1 LRGAKN
7 LQTRD
12 IFANISPLDHRY
24 SRRKKNF
31 DEIGKYLSENA
42 TIKFQAEVELALV
55 KVLAERGMAPKQA
68 PAEVEK
74 AIAELTTEEVYE
86 EEAKTKHNI
95 RALVN
100 CIQKK
105 VSEETRPYIHFTA
118 TSYDIVDTANSL
130 RYQKAAEELIL
141 PKLKDLHQSWTEI
154 ALREKDRV
162 QIGRTHGQHAVPVTF
177 GFTIAEYVAR
187 LGERIEEVEAKAAKL
202 VGKFAGAVGAY
213 NASGIFFEDPEEF
226 EKEVLDELGLK
237 PGEHSTQIVQ
247 AEPMTDFIHALV
259 STFSVLAAFADD
271 MRQLQRSEIAE
282 IGEHFGKDQVGSSTM
297 PHKRNPINYEN
308 VKSLWK
314 AFMPQMTTVYMDQ
327 LSEHQRD
334 LTNSASSRFI
344 PELITALLSAAARL
358 TRVSSKMAVDQENIK
373 KNFEQNKK
381 MIVAEPLYILL
392 AAAGHPD
399 AHEAVR
405 KLTLKAQAT
414 DLSLRE
420 LVDQSQELQCYWDK
434 FTEKQR
440 ELILNPEK
448 YTGIAAEKTE
458 KIVKNWQHK
467 FGYDLKTE
475 VL

>member
-1 LRGAKN
+1 M
-7 LQTRD
+7 QTRD

-24 SRRKKNF
+24 SRSKENF

-42 TIKFQAEVELALV
+42 TIAFQAEVELALV
-55 KVLAERGMAPKQA
+55 KVLAERGIAPEKA
-68 PAEVEK
+68 PEEVEK
-74 AIAELTTEEVYE
+74 AIKELTTEEVYQ

-105 VSEETRPYIHFTA
+105 VSEECRPYIHFTA

-130 RYQKAAEELIL
+130 RYQKTAENLIL
-141 PKLKDLHQSWTEI
+141 PNLKKLHKSWAEI

-187 LGERIEEVEAKAAKL
+187 LGERIEEIEAKSKKL
-202 VGKFAGAVGAY
+202 VGKFSGAVGAY
-213 NASGIFFEDPEEF
+213 NASSIFFDKPEEF
-226 EKEVLDELGLK
+226 ERDVLAKLGLK

-247 AEPMTDFIHALV
+247 AEAVTDFIHSLI

-271 MRQLQRSEIAE
+271 MRHLQRSEIAE
-282 IGEHFGKDQVGSSTM
+282 IGEHFSKDQVGSSTM

-334 LTNSASSRFI
+334 LTNSASARFI
-344 PELITALLSAAARL
+344 PELITALLSASARL
-358 TRVSSKMAVDQENIK
+358 TRVSSKMVVDQENIK

-392 AAAGHPD
+392 AASGHPD

-405 KLTLKAQAT
+405 KLTLKAQET
-414 DLSLRE
+414 DLSLKE
-420 LVDQSQELQCYWDK
+420 LFGQSEELQEYWEK
-434 FTEKQR
+434 FADRQR
-440 ELILNPEK
+440 ELILQPEK

-458 KIVKNWQHK
+458 KIVKKWQHK
-467 FGYDLKTE
+467 FNYDFKVE

>member
-1 LRGAKN
+1 
-7 LQTRD
+7 
-12 IFANISPLDHRY
+12 
-24 SRRKKNF
+24 
-31 DEIGKYLSENA
+31 
-42 TIKFQAEVELALV
+42 
-55 KVLAERGMAPKQA
+55 
-68 PAEVEK
+68 
-74 AIAELTTEEVYE
+74 
-86 EEAKTKHNI
+86 
-95 RALVN
+95 
-100 CIQKK
+100 
-105 VSEETRPYIHFTA
+105 
-118 TSYDIVDTANSL
+118 
-130 RYQKAAEELIL
+130 
-141 PKLKDLHQSWTEI
+141 
-154 ALREKDRV
+154 
-162 QIGRTHGQHAVPVTF
+162 
-177 GFTIAEYVAR
+177 
-187 LGERIEEVEAKAAKL
+187 
-202 VGKFAGAVGAY
+202 
-213 NASGIFFEDPEEF
+213 
-226 EKEVLDELGLK
+226 
-237 PGEHSTQIVQ
+237 
-247 AEPMTDFIHALV
+247 
-259 STFSVLAAFADD
+259 
-271 MRQLQRSEIAE
+271 MRHLQRSEIAE

-405 KLTLKAQAT
+405 KLTLMAQET
-414 DLSLRE
+414 DFSLRE
-420 LVDQSQELQCYWDK
+420 LVEQSQELQGYWDK
-434 FTEKQR
+434 FTRRQK
-440 ELILNPEK
+440 ELILKPEK

-467 FGYDLKTE
+467 FDYDLKTE

>member
-1 LRGAKN
+1 M
-7 LQTRD
+7 QTRD
-12 IFANISPLDHRY
+12 IFANISPIDHRY
-24 SRRKKNF
+24 SRRKNNF
-31 DEIGKYLSENA
+31 DQIGKYLSENA

-55 KVLAERGMAPKQA
+55 KVLAERGMAPDQA

-74 AIAELTTEEVYE
+74 AIAELTTAEVYE

-130 RYQKAAEELIL
+130 RYQKAAQELIL
-141 PKLKDLHQSWTEI
+141 PKLKELHKSWAEI

-187 LGERIEEVEAKAAKL
+187 LGERIEEIEAKAEKL

-226 EKEVLDELGLK
+226 EKEVLAELGLK

-247 AEPMTDFIHALV
+247 AEPMTDFIHSLI

-282 IGEHFGKDQVGSSTM
+282 
-297 PHKRNPINYEN
+297 
-308 VKSLWK
+308 
-314 AFMPQMTTVYMDQ
+314 
-327 LSEHQRD
+327 
-334 LTNSASSRFI
+334 
-344 PELITALLSAAARL
+344 
-358 TRVSSKMAVDQENIK
+358 
-373 KNFEQNKK
+373 
-381 MIVAEPLYILL
+381 
-392 AAAGHPD
+392 
-399 AHEAVR
+399 
-405 KLTLKAQAT
+405 
-414 DLSLRE
+414 
-420 LVDQSQELQCYWDK
+420 
-434 FTEKQR
+434 
-440 ELILNPEK
+440 
-448 YTGIAAEKTE
+448 
-458 KIVKNWQHK
+458 NW
-467 FGYDLKTE
+467 
-475 VL
+475 

>member
-1 LRGAKN
+1 M
-7 LQTRD
+7 QTRD

-24 SRRKKNF
+24 SR
-31 DEIGKYLSENA
+31 DEDDYAEISKYLSEKG
-42 TIKFQAEVELALV
+42 TIALQAEVELALI
-55 KVLAERGMAPKQA
+55 KVLAARGLAPQTA

-74 AIAELTTEEVYE
+74 AIAELTTAEVYA

-100 CIQKK
+100 CLQKK
-105 VSEETRPYIHFTA
+105 VSKKCRPFLHFTA

-130 RYQKAAEELIL
+130 RYQKTARELIL
-141 PKLKDLHQSWTEI
+141 PRLKKLHKSWAEI
-154 ALREKDRV
+154 AFREKDRV
-162 QIGRTHGQHAVPVTF
+162 QIGRTHGQHAVPITF

-187 LGERIEEVEAKAAKL
+187 LGERIEEIEAKTDKL

-213 NASGIFFEDPEEF
+213 NASSIFFDDPEEF
-226 EKEVLDELGLK
+226 EKEVLAELGLK
-237 PGEHSTQIVQ
+237 AGEHSTQIVQ
-247 AEPMTDFIHALV
+247 AEPMTDFVHTLV

-282 IGEHFGKDQVGSSTM
+282 IGEFFAKDQVGSSTM

-314 AFMPQMTTVYMDQ
+314 AFMPQMTTVYLDQ

-344 PELITALLSAAARL
+344 PELITALLSAVSRL
-358 TRVSSKMAVDQENIK
+358 TRVSSKMVVDQKNMQ

-405 KLTLKAQAT
+405 KLTLEAQKT
-414 DLSLRE
+414 DLSLKE
-420 LVDQSQELQCYWDK
+420 LVAQSKELKGYWENFRDSQK
-434 FTEKQR
+434 EI
-440 ELILNPEK
+440 ILKPEK
-448 YTGIAAEKTE
+448 YTGIAAQKTE
-458 KIVKNWQHK
+458 KIVKNWQKK
-467 FGYDLKTE
+467 FAYELQLE
-475 VL
+475 V